1 MYKDLLGDI
10 ESDIDR
16 NWSELSFER
25 ENREL
30 KSQLSHIH
38 NILDEIVSINM
49 KNRNGKEFLP
59 LDNYISS
66 FCTIRLN
73 IGRQIGIT
81 TWIRNRAKEGD
92 IIIVPRQEMINYS
105 YRDVLNKRDVVT
117 IDGLKQRTSLYV
129 GVDYNNIYIDVA
141 SYLSQE
147 DIYNIIHN
155 LLPRP
160 DIEQTFF
167 LLG

>member
-25 ENREL
+25 ENEKI
-30 KSQLSHIH
+30 KSHFSKIADVLES
-38 NILDEIVSINM
+38 IVEINM
-49 KNRNGKEFLP
+49 SNRKGKEFLP

-66 FCTIRLN
+66 FCTIQLN
-73 IGRQIGIT
+73 IGRQLGIT
-81 TWIRNRAKEGD
+81 TWIRNRAVEGD
-92 IIIVPRQEMINYS
+92 IIIVPTQEMIRYS

-117 IDGLKQRTSLYV
+117 IGFLKDHIGQYSCI
-129 GVDYNNIYIDVA
+129 DYNNIYIDNA
-141 SYLSQE
+141 SYIDE
-147 DIYNIIHN
+147 DDLYQLTHFI
-155 LLPRP
+155 LPRNN
-160 DIEQTFF
+160 IEQTFF